1 MRSRAYSLVE
11 AGLLDARDSSASGP
25 PSRTVWERL
34 AAFRDAPADV
44 GAKIAAWAMQE
55 RGVVMSS
62 PRTRA
67 ESRARQIVW
76 VILQHLGLGH
86 RRIAALCGL
95 DRTVIRDGLHAG
107 AADATIEAEA
117 AQWAARYLKL
127 LEVVRP

>member
-1 MRSRAYSLVE
+1 
-11 AGLLDARDSSASGP
+11 
-25 PSRTVWERL
+25 VWERL

-67 ESRARQIVW
+67 ESSSAPDRLGDPPAPRPRAPA
-76 VILQHLGLGH
+76 H
-86 RRIAALCGL
+86 RRLCGL

>member
-86 RRIAALCGL
+86 RRIAAC
-95 DRTVIRDGLHAG
+95 
-107 AADATIEAEA
+107 AALI
-117 AQWAARYLKL
+117 AR
-127 LEVVRP
+127 